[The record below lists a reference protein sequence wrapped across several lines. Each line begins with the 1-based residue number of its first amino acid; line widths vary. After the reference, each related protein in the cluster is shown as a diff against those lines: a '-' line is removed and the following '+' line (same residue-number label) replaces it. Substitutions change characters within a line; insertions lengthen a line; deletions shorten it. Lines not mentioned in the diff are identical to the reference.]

1 MALGKEPYKEL
12 YAADLTALRDLS
24 VMAERV
30 YIHLAC
36 GERSSACCVASCDP
50 EHLRYSVR
58 ARRTAEVMDALA
70 ELEAAGWL
78 VLDLPMKQAWLP
90 VQARRTWTGSESSAT
105 GWRNDLSRFRLS
117 VASRQALNF
126 IDTAPIA
133 PSKGQSSPR
142 PLSNSISSSIS
153 NRIPAVAKATA
164 TLAAPDVTRLAL
176 PMEAEPQAD
185 EVDPFADQ
193 PDPWS
198 NIKPTVIDEV
208 DLDYRPEVK
217 LTPEAQDRIDRL
229 KAEQAQQT
237 LTLTAP
243 KQSKTLTSAQQDA
256 IFAKK
261 RMAATVD
268 LWNELL
274 GKTTCGPCSH
284 KEVAK
289 MATQLMSNL
298 AKYVSSEPG
307 RDGSALIGWAN
318 AKSEYHSGRSGKRT
332 WTLQQWLTTEHLAQ
346 VFADYRNERGDE
358 RKIRYLPERTLR
370 DWREA
375 EEAREAWVNSQQGQ
389 VAA

>member
-36 GERSSACCVASCDP
+36 GERSSACCVSSCDP

-70 ELEAAGWL
+70 ELESAGWL

-90 VQARRTWTGSESSAT
+90 VQARRTWAGSESSAT

-164 TLAAPDVTRLAL
+164 TSAAAA
-176 PMEAEPQAD
+176 EAGAIAIEPQAD
-185 EVDPFADQ
+185 EVDPFANQ
-193 PDPWS
+193 PDPWA

-217 LTPEAQDRIDRL
+217 LTPEAQARL
-229 KAEQAQQT
+229 DAARQQT

-243 KQSKTLTSAQQDA
+243 KPSKTLTPGQQDA

-274 GKTTCGPCSH
+274 GKKSCGPCSH

-289 MATQLMSNL
+289 MATQLMQNL

-307 RDGSALIGWAN
+307 CDGSALIGWAA

-375 EEAREAWVNSQQGQ
+375 EETREAWVNSQQGQ